1 MFNRIQD
8 AEKVY
13 TVNEYLKIGLD
24 KEEIKI
30 FINDKFFNEPDNFLF
45 GIYLNKTKY
54 EDLLGI
60 IDDHDKNTQLLSL
73 ETEFWGLCENFRT
86 WYELDY
92 DCRLLGPELA
102 FPVLKKL
109 YKAGDPLA
117 KQVFKRE
124 VVKRAQEG
132 DEYTREFILYEP
144 TLTLFTVEELVTIQ
158 TTVAPVHKNHTK
170 LLRDYIRYRTEG
182 PEYNEQLIR
191 YFVHFLLHVPEG
203 TYTLNDL
210 RVYPRFKA
218 LATLQFIADKVENPK
233 DPFISRSKI
242 ELKMDNQK
250 KFTLVHSPLAHT
262 FTHVQRVGFHLYSS
276 WTKRGTIYKE
286 WMTDEILEQMG
297 KLFYKIGYDSYELT
311 PDGLY
316 MIETIEE
323 LISKILD
330 GTLTIKKALKRLNN
344 PHTFVRENIYPIDPK
359 IPQETYS
366 IEVIDPWSSRIFGL
380 HRLT

>member
-30 FINDKFFNEPDNFLF
+30 YINNEYFNGPDNYLF
-45 GIYLNKTKY
+45 GIYLNKAKY
-54 EDLLGI
+54 KDLLGI

-92 DCRLLGPELA
+92 DCRLLHPELT
-102 FPVLKKL
+102 FPILKKL
-109 YKAGDPLA
+109 YKVGEPQAVR
-117 KQVFKRE
+117 VFKKE
-124 VVKRAQEG
+124 LMERAQEG
-132 DEYTREFILYEP
+132 SEPARKYLLYER
-144 TLTLFTVEELVTIQ
+144 TLKLFSLEELETIRN
-158 TTVAPVHKNHTK
+158 TVAPVHKNHTK

-182 PEYNEQLIR
+182 SEYNEKLIR

-203 TYTLNDL
+203 TYTLKDL

-218 LATLQFIADKVENPK
+218 FAALQFIADRVENPK

-242 ELKMDNQK
+242 ELKINNK
-250 KFTLVHSPLAHT
+250 KAFTIHHSPLAHA
-262 FTHVQRVGFHLYSS
+262 FTHVQKVGFHLYSS
-276 WTKRGTIYKE
+276 WTKRGGIYEE
-286 WMTDEILEQMG
+286 WRTDEVVNQMG

-316 MIETIEE
+316 MIETIEKS
-323 LISKILD
+323 ISHILE

-344 PHTFVRENIYPIDPK
+344 PHTFVRENFYPI
-359 IPQETYS
+359 
-366 IEVIDPWSSRIFGL
+366 GL
-380 HRLT
+380 